1 MAPMEAHLRSRRQRA
16 QLSVQRCTTAGRSRS
31 STPHFRRLPGHP
43 CTISTRCCGRSNS
56 YTLPLGRPASTSS
69 SCSSFTF
76 SSTPSFRIST
86 STGRY
91 TTPSPFRHHQS
102 PHHLPFR
109 VHLVFIP
116 RNPIYVLMI
125 SSRRILLSP
134 FLWCPSLARSNTTH
148 ATTPPEFL
156 QLQLLPALP
165 DGHRLA
171 QGSYERHSFK
181 QAALFSPHYALKDK
195 PHAASFFHSAC
206 CWATGSRSAG
216 TARRGCRRRRS
227 TSTSSSSP
235 SSCPILCTSSSSSS
249 SSTPSRTSS
258 SSSTRAFLSTTRVCV
273 CGDLGRTPANSTILG
288 PMIRFVL
295 YVACYGLAWRG
306 TKKKKHEGKSSKHS
320 CYGRFAPRCPL

>member
-1 MAPMEAHLRSRRQRA
+1 MEAHLRSRRQLRQRA

-43 CTISTRCCGRSNS
+43 CTISTICCGRSNS

-171 QGSYERHSFK
+171 QGSHERHSFI
-181 QAALFSPHYALKDK
+181 LPSSSSTPLLSPHYALKDK
-195 PHAASFFHSAC
+195 P
-206 CWATGSRSAG
+206 SRGTPLFS
-216 TARRGCRRRRS
+216 TARAVGLLEAGPLVQPVAAVVAADLPQPHHHRRHRVQFCVPLLPALPQAPLQELPLPRLPVR
-227 TSTSSSSP
+227 SSP
-235 SSCPILCTSSSSSS
+235 PPVRVVCCMCV
-249 SSTPSRTSS
+249 
-258 SSSTRAFLSTTRVCV
+258 VCV
-273 CGDLGRTPANSTILG
+273 
-288 PMIRFVL
+288 
-295 YVACYGLAWRG
+295 
-306 TKKKKHEGKSSKHS
+306 
-320 CYGRFAPRCPL
+320 